1 MTKTMK
7 KDSQLYR
14 LVSLLSVCGEYP
26 VRSLHLLGNKRMY
39 RKLVD
44 ECMQPLTVRNPE
56 TAEAISLPRL
66 FNLCGKGRLKS
77 IRLYSGAL
85 PILKWLDEGEYYD
98 AISNGHNM
106 PMNDQHLDRNHRVAE
121 VLAVCRDAGVEI
133 FPHNLPNFQRDEFD
147 RIIPLRQPFFITSR
161 MLKWFGGN
169 DAANKTNFTRLVGAL
184 FIDETSYF
192 VYNTRYTPMK
202 WSGPGE
208 MKAKINVDFL
218 SHGAPVFGD
227 HYAMLFA
234 NSADIAMQAFLSTQK
249 IRNSNYHFH
258 GIYEK
263 VHYIPL
269 SEYGARYLHFFTVS
283 DWHDYLTKIILDI
296 DELPNRNSYA
306 YDNYDDGIYS
316 LVWLDG
322 DLRRLWSASK
332 FEGDLRVYCF
342 EWQKDFVRN
351 FLGDDVEILTADF
364 DKVEK
369 VLLDYSEDSDE

>member
-1 MTKTMK
+1 MIKTMK

-98 AISNGHNM
+98 TISNGHNM

-121 VLAVCRDAGVEI
+121 VLAVCRDAGIEI

-147 RIIPLRQPFFITSR
+147 RIIHLRQPFFMTSR
-161 MLKWFGGN
+161 MIKMFGGN
-169 DAANKTNFTRLVGAL
+169 YAANKTNFTRLVGAL
-184 FIDETSYF
+184 FIDETNYF
-192 VYNTRYTPMK
+192 VYNTRCTPMK
-202 WSGPGE
+202 WSGAGE
-208 MKAKINVDFL
+208 IKAKINVRYLANKVPFDIAY
-218 SHGAPVFGD
+218 S
-227 HYAMLFA
+227 MLFA
-234 NSADIAMQAFLSTQK
+234 ETGEIAMEAYLATHK
-249 IRNSNYHFH
+249 IKNSNYHFDQ
-258 GIYEK
+258 IYEK
-263 VHYIPL
+263 THFIPL
-269 SEYGARYLHFFTVS
+269 NEYGARFLRFFTVRG
-283 DWHDYLTKIILDI
+283 WHDYFIKLLLEL
-296 DELPNRNSYA
+296 DELPEYRY
-306 YDNYDDGIYS
+306 YDHDYYNDGVYY

-322 DLRRLWSASK
+322 DLHRLLEASELK
-332 FEGDLRVYCF
+332 GNLCLYCF
-342 EWQKDFVRN
+342 DWQKDFVRN
-351 FLGDDVEILTADF
+351 YLGDDVEIITVNF
-364 DKVEK
+364 DKAEQLLFKSEK
-369 VLLDYSEDSDE
+369 EES

>member
-1 MTKTMK
+1 MIKTMK

-121 VLAVCRDAGVEI
+121 VLAVCRDAGIEI

-147 RIIPLRQPFFITSR
+147 RIIHLRQPFFMTSR
-161 MLKWFGGN
+161 MIKMFGGN
-169 DAANKTNFTRLVGAL
+169 YAANKTNFTRLVGAL
-184 FIDETSYF
+184 FIGETDYF

-202 WSGPGE
+202 WSGAGE
-208 MKAKINVDFL
+208 IKAKINVRCLANKVPFDIAY
-218 SHGAPVFGD
+218 S
-227 HYAMLFA
+227 MLFA
-234 NSADIAMQAFLSTQK
+234 ETGEIAMEAYLATHK
-249 IRNSNYHFH
+249 IKNSNYHFDQ
-258 GIYEK
+258 IYDK
-263 VHYIPL
+263 THFIPL
-269 SEYGARYLHFFTVS
+269 NEYGARFLRFFTVRG
-283 DWHDYLTKIILDI
+283 WHDYFIKLLLEL
-296 DELPNRNSYA
+296 DELPEYRY
-306 YDNYDDGIYS
+306 YDHDYYNDGVYY

-322 DLRRLWSASK
+322 DLHRLWAASELNDN
-332 FEGDLRVYCF
+332 FCVYCF
-342 EWQKDFVRN
+342 DWQKDFVRN
-351 FLGDDVEILTADF
+351 FLGENVKILTVNF

-369 VLLDYSEDSDE
+369 ILLDYSEDSDE

>member
-1 MTKTMK
+1 MK
-7 KDSQLYR
+7 KGSQLYR
-14 LVSLLSVCGEYP
+14 LISLLSVCGEYP

-121 VLAVCRDAGVEI
+121 VLAVCRDAGIEI
-133 FPHNLPNFQRDEFD
+133 FPHNLPNFQRDEFE
-147 RIIPLRQPFFITSR
+147 RIIPLRQPFFMTSR
-161 MLKWFGGN
+161 MLKRFGGN

-184 FIDETSYF
+184 FIDETNYF

-202 WSGPGE
+202 WSGIGE
-208 MKAKINVDFL
+208 RKARLNVNILF
-218 SHGAPVFGD
+218 HGAPIFD
-227 HYAMLFA
+227 INYAMLFA
-234 NSADIAMQAFLSTQK
+234 DSGEIAMKSFLSTQK

-263 VHYIPL
+263 VHFIPL
-269 SEYGARYLHFFTVS
+269 NEYGARYLRFFSVAG
-283 DWHDYLTKIILDI
+283 WHDYLTKIILEL
-296 DELPNRNSYA
+296 DEFPKCERY
-306 YDNYDDGIYS
+306 NYDVYADGVYS

-322 DLRRLWSASK
+322 DLRRLWEASDLD
-332 FEGDLRVYCF
+332 GNLRVYCF
-342 EWQKDFVRN
+342 AWQQDFVRN
-351 FLGDDVEILTADF
+351 FLGEDVEIVIADF

-369 VLLDYSEDSDE
+369 LLFDKYAVE

>member
-1 MTKTMK
+1 MR

-14 LVSLLSVCGEYP
+14 LISLLSVCGKYP
-26 VRSLHLLGNKRMY
+26 IRSLHLLGNKRMY

-44 ECMQPLTVRNPE
+44 ECMQPLTVRNSE

-121 VLAVCRDAGVEI
+121 VLAVCRDAGIEI

-147 RIIPLRQPFFITSR
+147 TIIPLRQPFFMTSR

-169 DAANKTNFTRLVGAL
+169 DAANKTNFTRMVGAL
-184 FIDETSYF
+184 FIGDTDYF

-202 WSGPGE
+202 WSGSGE
-208 MKAKINVDFL
+208 IKAMINVRCIANKVPFDIAY
-218 SHGAPVFGD
+218 S
-227 HYAMLFA
+227 MLFA
-234 NSADIAMQAFLSTQK
+234 DTGEIAMEAYLATHK
-249 IRNSNYHFH
+249 IKNSNYHFDQ
-258 GIYEK
+258 IYDK
-263 VHYIPL
+263 THFIPL
-269 SEYGARYLHFFTVS
+269 NEYGARFLRFFAIPGWQDPFTKMLLNQEELHEYRYYDCDDYS
-283 DWHDYLTKIILDI
+283 D
-296 DELPNRNSYA
+296 
-306 YDNYDDGIYS
+306 GVYS

-322 DLRRLWSASK
+322 DLHRLWAISK
-332 FEGDLRVYCF
+332 LEGNRCVYCF
-342 EWQKDFVRN
+342 TWQKDFVRK
-351 FLGDDVEILTADF
+351 FLGDEVKIITVNF
-364 DKVEK
+364 DKVEQ
-369 VLLDYSEDSDE
+369 LLFESEKEESE

>member
-1 MTKTMK
+1 MK

-121 VLAVCRDAGVEI
+121 VLAVCRDAGIEI

-147 RIIPLRQPFFITSR
+147 RIIHLRQPFFMTSR
-161 MLKWFGGN
+161 MIKMFGGN
-169 DAANKTNFTRLVGAL
+169 YAANKTNFTRLVGAL
-184 FIDETSYF
+184 FIDETDYF

-202 WSGPGE
+202 WSGSGE
-208 MKAKINVDFL
+208 IKTKINVRCIADKVPFDIAY
-218 SHGAPVFGD
+218 S
-227 HYAMLFA
+227 MLFA
-234 NSADIAMQAFLSTQK
+234 DSGETAMEAYLATHK
-249 IRNSNYHFH
+249 IKNSNYHFDQ
-258 GIYEK
+258 IYDK
-263 VHYIPL
+263 THFIPL
-269 SEYGARYLHFFTVS
+269 NEYGARFLRFFTVRG
-283 DWHDYLTKIILDI
+283 WHDYFIKLLLEL
-296 DELPNRNSYA
+296 DELPEYRY
-306 YDNYDDGIYS
+306 YDHDYYNDGVYY

-322 DLRRLWSASK
+322 DLHRLWAASELNDN
-332 FEGDLRVYCF
+332 FCVYCF
-342 EWQKDFVRN
+342 DWQKDFVRN
-351 FLGDDVEILTADF
+351 FLGENVKILTVNF

-369 VLLDYSEDSDE
+369 ILLDYSEDSDE